1 MELTYLKT
9 LLEVVDTGSFSKA
22 ADNLCVTQSAVSR
35 RIKFMEDQYGY
46 PLLDRSGPNLLLT
59 EAGTMVAD
67 KAKKLLEIERE
78 LLADLHLMHG
88 PKRELSFCCTPAFG
102 MSYLPDIM
110 QRFIKMDD
118 DLNDMKFMFDTP
130 DNILKGLQEQRY
142 DLAVLDHCARLDLDE
157 FKTVD
162 LPADDMVFVSSP
174 ALQIPTPVTPLDAL
188 LRQTL
193 FSRKEGCCSRKF
205 LDFNMA
211 QVDRTT
217 GEFNRV
223 IILDDLHLIIQSVI
237 AGNGVAFISEGVV
250 ARQLA
255 EGLLVPHYVEGFA
268 HQRCRKLVCAGCYQ
282 KNRLAEMF
290 VEAVKE
296 VIQERESKPG
306 ATTKAS

>member
-1 MELTYLKT
+1 MELAYLKT

-35 RIKFMEDQYGY
+35 RVKFMEDQYGF
-46 PLLDRSGPNLLLT
+46 PLLDRSGPTLSLT
-59 EAGTMVAD
+59 DAGAVVAD

-78 LLADLHLMHG
+78 LLEDLHLMNG
-88 PKRELSFCCTPAFG
+88 TRRELSFCCTPAFG
-102 MSYLPDIM
+102 MAYLPQIM
-110 QRFIKMDD
+110 QRFMQMDD
-118 DLNDMKFMFDTP
+118 DMNGMKFMFDTP

-142 DLAVLDHCARLDLDE
+142 DLAVLDHCACLDLGE

-174 ALQIPTPVTPLDAL
+174 NLHMPTPATPLEAL
-188 LRQTL
+188 LKQTL

-211 QVDRTT
+211 QQGRTT
-217 GEFNRV
+217 QEFSKI

-250 ARQLA
+250 ANQLTA
-255 EGLLVPHYVEGFA
+255 GLLVPHYVDGFQ
-268 HQRCRKLVCAGCYQ
+268 HQRCRKLVCASCYQ
-282 KNRLAEMF
+282 QNNLAEMF
-290 VEAVKE
+290 VTAVSEICEELQKN
-296 VIQERESKPG
+296 
-306 ATTKAS
+306 T

>member
-22 ADNLCVTQSAVSR
+22 ADSLCVTQSAVSR

-46 PLLDRSGPNLLLT
+46 PLLDRSGPNLQLT
-59 EAGTMVAD
+59 EAGMLVAD

-78 LLADLHLMHG
+78 LLSDLHLMEG
-88 PKRELSFCCTPAFG
+88 SKRELTFCCTPAFG
-102 MSYLPDIM
+102 MAYLPQIM
-110 QRFIKMDD
+110 QRFIQMDD
-118 DLNDMKFMFDTP
+118 DMNDMKFMFDTP

-142 DLAVLDHCARLDLDE
+142 DLAVLDHCTCLDLGE
-157 FKTVD
+157 FKTVE

-174 ALQIPTPVTPLDAL
+174 TLRIPTPHTSVDAL
-188 LRQTL
+188 LQQTL

-211 QVDRTT
+211 ELGRTT
-217 GEFNRV
+217 RDFSKI
-223 IILDDLHLIIQSVI
+223 IILDDLHLIIQSVL

-255 EGLLVPHYVEGFA
+255 EGQLIPHYIEGFM
-268 HQRCRKLVCAGCYQ
+268 HQRCRKLVCTGCYQ
-282 KNRLAEMF
+282 QNRLAELF
-290 VEAVKE
+290 VSAVTDILCKT
-296 VIQERESKPG
+296 QPA
-306 ATTKAS
+306 AT

>member
-1 MELTYLKT
+1 MELAYLKT

-22 ADNLCVTQSAVSR
+22 ADSLCVTQSAVSR

-59 EAGTMVAD
+59 DAGAVVAE

-78 LLADLHLMHG
+78 LLADLHLMNG
-88 PKRELSFCCTPAFG
+88 TRRELSFCCTPAFG
-102 MSYLPDIM
+102 MAYLPQIM
-110 QRFIKMDD
+110 QRFIQMDD
-118 DLNDMKFMFDTP
+118 DMNGMKFMFDTP

-142 DLAVLDHCARLDLDE
+142 DLAVLDHCACLDLGE
-157 FKTVD
+157 FKSLD

-174 ALQIPTPVTPLDAL
+174 SLQLPTPATQLEAL
-188 LRQTL
+188 LKQTL

-211 QVDRTT
+211 QQGRATQ
-217 GEFNRV
+217 EFAKS
-223 IILDDLHLIIQSVI
+223 IILDDLHLIIQSVL

-250 ARQLA
+250 ASHLA
-255 EGLLVPHYVEGFA
+255 AGLLVPHYIEGFQ

-282 KNRLAEMF
+282 QNDLAEKF
-290 VEAVKE
+290 VTAV
-296 VIQERESKPG
+296 REICEEHQKSKQ
-306 ATTKAS
+306 